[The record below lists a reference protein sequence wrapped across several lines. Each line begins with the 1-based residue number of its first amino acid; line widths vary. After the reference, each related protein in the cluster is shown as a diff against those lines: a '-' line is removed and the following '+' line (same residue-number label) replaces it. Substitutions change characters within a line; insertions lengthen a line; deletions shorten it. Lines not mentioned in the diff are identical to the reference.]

1 MSVYA
6 CTNKLSLFFT
16 YYYMQC
22 CLVPAIDVIELDSV
36 QVLLDLDSTLDPRV
50 FFLDLD
56 PSLLGIGMGAGLLL
70 RPNPT

>member
-1 MSVYA
+1 MLPCPGYRCHRVG
-6 CTNKLSLFFT
+6 LSAGTTRPGFN
-16 YYYMQC
+16 
-22 CLVPAIDVIELDSV
+22 
-36 QVLLDLDSTLDPRV
+36 PRPSCV